1 MTLRYTDR
9 LTDDLA
15 NIYTFIA
22 LNNSKN
28 AQEWVEKLR
37 IRAQSAAN
45 SALIGRVMPELRQ
58 PDIREVFVDHYLIV
72 YRVEAEEISVL
83 TDLSFDLLNDIALD
97 SWITSVVLFTQLNKT
112 FIRQKM
118 TINIENIFKAIVEQ
132 EGA

>member
-97 SWITSVVLFTQLNKT
+97 S
-112 FIRQKM
+112 
-118 TINIENIFKAIVEQ
+118 
-132 EGA
+132 